1 MFVHLHVH
9 TEYSLLDGAARIK
22 KVAKAA
28 RELNMPA
35 LAITD
40 HGVMFGVVDFY
51 KACKEQEI
59 KPILGC
65 EVYVAPRTA
74 RDRVP
79 HVDDRN
85 YHLTLLAEN
94 EEGYRNLLQLVSL
107 GFTEGFYYKPRVDK
121 HSLARFSK
129 GIIALSGCIAGE
141 VAELLEAGEHELAR
155 KAAMDY
161 RDIFGRE
168 NFYLEL
174 QDHGLPVQRR
184 VNKGLVEFHKQL
196 DIPLVVTNDIHYVNR
211 EHSEMQDILLC
222 IQTGRTVNDPARLKF
237 QSDQLYLKSE
247 EEMSANFSELGQA
260 LANTLNIAERC
271 NVALDFGKQY
281 LPDYPLPQ
289 GVQPNAYLEELC
301 LEGLRRRYGAPSE
314 QVIQRMEY
322 ELKVIKSM
330 EYSSYFLVVWDFIH
344 FARSKR
350 IPVGPGRGSAAGSLV
365 AYLLGITNLDPLK
378 YGLLFERF
386 LNPERISM
394 PDVDVDLCFERRQ
407 EVINYVTQKYGADR
421 VAQIATFGTMAA
433 RAAIRDVGRAL
444 AIPYAEVDRVAKLVP
459 AELQITIEKAL
470 QESAD
475 LRELYQQNQQIK
487 KLVDMASLLE
497 GMPRHISTHA
507 AGVVI
512 TRDPL
517 TDYLPV
523 YKSSEGPLT
532 TQFAMSQV
540 EQLGLLKIDL
550 LGLRTL
556 TVISDALK
564 LIERNGGPNIN
575 IDEILLDDPKTYELL
590 ASGST
595 IGVFQLESSGMRSI
609 LKELKPEIFEDIIA
623 LVALYRPGPIGSGM
637 VEDFI
642 KNKHGLN
649 QISYLHPRLEPILK
663 STYGVILYQEQVMQI
678 ASELAGFSMAKAD
691 ELRKAMGKKKP
702 ELILSN
708 REGFIKG
715 ASGRGIDKRTA
726 SQIFDLMEYFAGY
739 GFNKCLSGEA
749 RIVDGNG
756 NLSSL
761 KDIFESKKPATVK
774 TLDKNYQIATGQVTG
789 LYLNGIKPVYCLTTE
804 KGFSI
809 KATANHMFLTD
820 RGWTPLGR
828 LKAGNKV
835 AVCGIPYGNDLR
847 QSENSP
853 EKGTVVSWDDI
864 RSVIPAGNE
873 VTYDLTVEETHNYL
887 ANGFVVHNSHSAAYA
902 LVAYQTAFLKANYP
916 AEFMAAL
923 LTSVRDNTDKVAA
936 YVEECRRMK
945 IEVLP
950 PDVNESERD
959 FTVVGG
965 KIRFGLAAVKNVGA
979 GAVEV
984 IEQDRRQYGSF
995 KSYTD
1000 FCRRLDTRVV
1010 NRRVLESLIK
1020 SGAFDSLGHSRS
1032 QLMAMIEAGMDLAA
1046 QAGRER
1052 SNGQLTLLDFWGDSA
1067 GDVFSIKMPDLK
1079 EFSYSQLL
1087 AMEKEALGLYISGH
1101 PLSEYRSVLNAQIT
1115 GSVSEAREMEPNSDV
1130 VLGGM
1135 ITNIKKLSTR
1145 RGETMARGQLEDLT
1159 GTIEVIFFPR
1169 AYQEYKSLIK
1179 PEKVV
1184 LLHGRVNANGE
1195 DNKVIAEQLTPVIK
1209 RKTDSVYIQIKKSSL
1224 ELITRLQL
1232 ILRSYP
1238 GHSPVYLYFPGD
1250 KKLART
1256 PEEFWLDLST
1266 PALIELRE
1274 LIGADNIKVKVD
1286 GEGEK

>member
-22 KVAKAA
+22 KVAAAA

-51 KACKEQEI
+51 KACVAEKI

-74 RDRVP
+74 KDRVP

-94 EEGYRNLLQLVSL
+94 KEGYRNLLQLVSL
-107 GFTEGFYYKPRVDK
+107 GYTEGFYYKPRVDK

-155 KAAMDY
+155 KAAVDY

-174 QDHGLPVQRR
+174 QDHGLHVQQR

-211 EHSEMQDILLC
+211 EHAEMQDILLC
-222 IQTGRTVNDPARLKF
+222 IQTGKTVNDTARLKF

-247 EEMSANFSELGQA
+247 EEMSVNFKELGQA
-260 LANTLNIAERC
+260 MANTLKIAERC

-281 LPDYPLPQ
+281 LPDYPLPN
-289 GVQPNAYLEELC
+289 GVQPDAYLEELC
-301 LEGLRRRYGAPSE
+301 IEGLRRRYGAPSE
-314 QVIQRMEY
+314 QVKQRMEY

-330 EYSSYFLVVWDFIH
+330 NYSSYFLVVWDFIH
-344 FARSKR
+344 FARSEG

-365 AYLLGITNLDPLK
+365 SYLLGITNLDPLK

-407 EVINYVTQKYGADR
+407 EVINYVSQKYGADR

-444 AIPYAEVDRVAKLVP
+444 AIPYAEVDRIAKLVP
-459 AELQITIEKAL
+459 PELQITIEKAL
-470 QESAD
+470 KESAE

-512 TRDPL
+512 TRDLL

-556 TVISDALK
+556 TVISDTLK
-564 LIERNGGPNIN
+564 LIEKNGGPNIN

-609 LKELKPEIFEDIIA
+609 LKELRPEIFEDIIA
-623 LVALYRPGPIGSGM
+623 VNALYRPGPLGSGM

-649 QISYLHPRLEPILK
+649 KITYLHPRLESILK
-663 STYGVILYQEQVMQI
+663 NTYGVILYQEQVMQI
-678 ASELAGFSMAKAD
+678 AGELAGFSMAKAD

-708 REGFIKG
+708 RERFIEG
-715 ASGRGIDKRTA
+715 ASGGGIDKGIA

-739 GFNKCLSGEA
+739 GFNKCLSGDVC
-749 RIVDGNG
+749 IVDGNG
-756 NLSSL
+756 NLSTI
-761 KDIFESKKPATVK
+761 KDIFESKKPATVQ
-774 TLDKNYQIATGQVTG
+774 TLGKDNKITTGQVSG
-789 LYLNGIKPVYCLTTE
+789 MYQNGVKPVYSLTTQ

-820 RGWTPLGR
+820 CGWTSLGR
-828 LKAGNKV
+828 LKTGNKV
-835 AVCGIPYGNDLR
+835 AVCGVPYGNGE
-847 QSENSP
+847 STYEY
-853 EKGTVVSWDDI
+853 GTGVSWDDI
-864 RSVIPAGNE
+864 ISVKQAGNE
-873 VTYDLTVEETHNYL
+873 VTYDLTVEETHNFL

-902 LVAYQTAFLKANYP
+902 LVAYQTAFLKANFP
-916 AEFMAAL
+916 AEYMAAL

-945 IEVLP
+945 IDVLP

-959 FTVVGG
+959 FAVVGG
-965 KIRFGLAAVKNVGA
+965 KIRFGLVAVKNVGA
-979 GAVEV
+979 GAVEAIV
-984 IEQDRRQYGSF
+984 QDRLHYGSF

-1020 SGAFDSLGHSRS
+1020 SGAFDSLGHGRS

-1046 QAGRER
+1046 QSSRER

-1067 GDVFSIKMPDLK
+1067 GDVFSIEMPDLK

-1087 AMEKEALGLYISGH
+1087 SMEKESLGLYISGH
-1101 PLSEYRSVLNAQIT
+1101 PLSEYRMLLSSQVSGT
-1115 GSVSEAREMEPNSDV
+1115 VSEVREMEPNSEV

-1135 ITNIKKLSTR
+1135 ITNIKKLATR
-1145 RGETMARGQLEDLT
+1145 RGEPMARGQFEDLT
-1159 GTIEVIFFPR
+1159 GTVEVIFFPR
-1169 AYQEYKSLIK
+1169 VYQEYKSLIN
-1179 PEKVV
+1179 PEKVI
-1184 LLHGRVNANGE
+1184 LIHGKINANGE
-1195 DNKVIAEQLTPVIK
+1195 DNKVIAEELTPVMK
-1209 RKTDSVYIQIKKSSL
+1209 KKTSSVYIQIKKSSL

-1250 KKLART
+1250 NKLALT
-1256 PEEFWLDLST
+1256 PEEFWLDLAS
-1266 PALIELRE
+1266 PALVELRG
-1274 LIGADNIKVKVD
+1274 LIGADNIKVKFD
-1286 GEGEK
+1286 DEREK